1 VPGWYT
7 PSSHTVPSAGDLSG
21 RPGPSDSLQGRH
33 INGTFLS
40 EITVIT
46 AEINPNNKPYSKW
59 VGKADLE
66 N

>member
-1 VPGWYT
+1 MHVK
-7 PSSHTVPSAGDLSG
+7 VFL
-21 RPGPSDSLQGRH
+21 
-33 INGTFLS
+33 IKVNGTFLS